1 MVDKEGKRKG
11 EGTAAGMAITWDVAG
26 RSSEDVMGDHGWLW
40 AAGSCSLQDHP
51 DGHVT
56 CRHPSR
62 SIQKFLFQRNGK
74 MTALSVKNSFMF
86 SLEQCCTTTS
96 RAFV

>member
-11 EGTAAGMAITWDVAG
+11 EGTAAGMAITGDVAG
-26 RSSEDVMGDHGWLW
+26 RITMGDHGWPW
-40 AAGSCSLQDHP
+40 AAGSCSLQEHS
-51 DGHVT
+51 DGHAT

-62 SIQKFLFQRNGK
+62 PIQRFLFQRNGK

-86 SLEQCCTTTS
+86 SLGQCCTTTS

>member
-40 AAGSCSLQDHP
+40 AAGSCSLQEHP
-51 DGHVT
+51 DGHAT

-62 SIQKFLFQRNGK
+62 PFKS
-74 MTALSVKNSFMF
+74 SFSKEM
-86 SLEQCCTTTS
+86 EK
-96 RAFV
+96 